1 MLAGKPSIPVP
12 GAGSRYS
19 IAFTNHPS
27 RVPSPY
33 GVNYPWRFAAFGRW
47 LPSMIDS
54 LPSSTDKA
62 SEIARMSALADQL
75 DEAALDMN
83 DREAMALM
91 KKSLRLRQ
99 KISELKGERVPTSDP
114 SFLRNILRTVV
125 NTVQPQRA

>member
-1 MLAGKPSIPVP
+1 
-12 GAGSRYS
+12 
-19 IAFTNHPS
+19 
-27 RVPSPY
+27 
-33 GVNYPWRFAAFGRW
+33 
-47 LPSMIDS
+47 MIDS

-99 KISELKGERVPTSDP
+99 KISELKGERIPTSDP

-125 NTVQPQRA
+125 STVQPHGAS